1 MKIKTNVVGTEYEI
15 EIHNHAV
22 TKTKTGM
29 AGYFEA
35 TLPNGT
41 KIKCIG
47 IYDDAYADFEEG
59 ECAQFCEQVYVD
71 GTYVK
76 CEEEDGLRIEIG
88 DGESVRCEEIMGD
101 I

>member
-1 MKIKTNVVGTEYEI
+1 
-15 EIHNHAV
+15 
-22 TKTKTGM
+22 M

-47 IYDDAYADFEEG
+47 IYDDAYADADFEEG

-76 CEEEDGLRIEIG
+76 C
-88 DGESVRCEEIMGD
+88 SS
-101 I
+101 